1 MCHGVGQDSCMM
13 NVTKGSNVLCALLAR
28 ASWRVSMCVYGGG
41 GDAIAMRQQGTPS
54 QMARCISPNPNPTIV
69 SP

>member
-1 MCHGVGQDSCMM
+1 MCHGVGQDSYMT
-13 NVTKGSNVLCALLAR
+13 NVTKVSDVPCDLLVLHGGCL
-28 ASWRVSMCVYGGG
+28 CVCVWGGAG
-41 GDAIAMRQQGTPS
+41 PIAMRQQGTPS